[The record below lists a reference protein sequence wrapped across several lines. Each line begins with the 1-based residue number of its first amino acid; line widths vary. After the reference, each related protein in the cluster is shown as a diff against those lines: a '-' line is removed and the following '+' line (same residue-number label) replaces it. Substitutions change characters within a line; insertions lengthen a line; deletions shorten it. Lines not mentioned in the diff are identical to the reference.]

1 VPHRIFSSL
10 IYPLQAPNGSNVVIY
25 GHEQGIRII
34 WRGGRSFRAEQ
45 TPRGKPKINGSSK
58 DDAMV
63 LDSDDDEPAPDGVSS
78 TTDFEVDEVEND
90 SSEPYQKIIRY
101 IDIQCGTCVRHVTAP
116 YLPAHLRDSPP
127 GAFPPIVL
135 SNIVVAAA
143 CNDNSI
149 RLVTL
154 PLLPPLPF
162 VDGNSYKA
170 VQIVII
176 AGINT
181 HHEVPSSITIT
192 HSAVSDA
199 SDGQRESSKSRSRSR
214 NHLAEDENA
223 STISHQSGTPWCF
236 LLVSTSA
243 TAGGLLLTHQIPVVS
258 DTQLSTSTADLPPI
272 QRCSVNFPCLNS
284 KLVFNPSEFPAD
296 RHSTVLVSAAD
307 SGCVKVYQVSPD
319 SRSRLS
325 RGRRSSIASTDSAVS
340 GLRTPSRGAISK
352 GRFLITLYPGF
363 IRSSTLSGV
372 QRRQRILDVAWVACG
387 RAIIVLLEDGEW
399 GVWDLEGAGPGSGP
413 ANLLRGQ
420 SNMSG
425 IQGGSLTKFALKGRL
440 TPAAEAL
447 PKTQQTEFR
456 ETKDSKLAP
465 MTPHTRKVRSEGLFK
480 GGRQS
485 FAFEGDHAQRPK
497 GQICVTEHAPST
509 ISALSTAEESLLI
522 AYDSNIIYVSSLQ
535 ALWRAETSSKGTID
549 SVGDVRP
556 SHVPCPALGRERLI
570 SVAELPN
577 CAQPNHKPP
586 FGTRSTELPDL
597 LVVADHRLALFVS
610 PQTEPISTEG
620 TGTRFALGLGKNQ
633 EPAIRT
639 VRDQALLRQGQLD
652 LEGMDR
658 VLEGLGQE
666 EGTMNGQG
674 GAFTKSVAF
683 DLDDDMDMSMTS
695 PTPKAAGRS
704 KRTPGRLIGKT
715 RLGAFS

>member
-10 IYPLQAPNGSNVVIY
+10 IYPLQTPNGSNVVIY

-34 WRGGRSFRAEQ
+34 WRGGRSFRPEQ
-45 TPRGKPKINGSSK
+45 TPKGKPKINGSSK

-78 TTDFEVDEVEND
+78 TTDFELDEEESD

-116 YLPAHLRDSPP
+116 HLPTHLRDSPP
-127 GAFPPIVL
+127 GAFPPILL

-162 VDGNSYKA
+162 VDGTSYKA
-170 VQIVII
+170 VQIVTIT
-176 AGINT
+176 GINT
-181 HHEVPSSITIT
+181 HNEVPSSITIT
-192 HSAVSDA
+192 HSAISDA

-214 NHLAEDENA
+214 NRLTEDENA
-223 STISHQSGTPWCF
+223 STMSYQSGSSWCF

-243 TAGGLLLTHQIPVVS
+243 NAGALLLTHQIPVVS
-258 DTQLSTSTADLPPI
+258 DTQLSTSPADLPPI
-272 QRCSVNFPCLNS
+272 QRCYVGFPCLNS
-284 KLVFNPSEFPAD
+284 KLAFNPSEFPAD
-296 RHSTVLVSAAD
+296 RHSTALVSAAD

-325 RGRRSSIASTDSAVS
+325 RGRRSSVASTDSAVS
-340 GLRTPSRGAISK
+340 GLRTSSGGTISK

-363 IRSSTLSGV
+363 VRSSSSSGV
-372 QRRQRILDVAWVACG
+372 QQRKRILDAAWVACG
-387 RAIIVLLEDGEW
+387 RAIVVLLEDGEW

-425 IQGGSLTKFALKGRL
+425 IQGGAMTRFALSGRL
-440 TPAAEAL
+440 TPATEAL
-447 PKTQQTEFR
+447 PKTQQTKLSEI
-456 ETKDSKLAP
+456 KVSKLGP

-485 FAFEGDHAQRPK
+485 FEFERYNTQPPK
-497 GQICVTEHAPST
+497 GHICVTEHAPST
-509 ISALSTAEESLLI
+509 TSALSTAEESLLI
-522 AYDSNIIYVSSLQ
+522 AHDSNIIYVSSLQ
-535 ALWRAETSSKGTID
+535 ALWRAETSSKGTLD
-549 SVGDVRP
+549 SVGAVRP
-556 SHVPCPALGRERLI
+556 SHFPCPALGHERLI

-577 CAQPNHKPP
+577 CARPNYKPP
-586 FGTRSTELPDL
+586 FGPRSTASPDL
-597 LVVADHRLALFVS
+597 LVVADHCLILFVS
-610 PQTEPISTEG
+610 PLTEPISTEG
-620 TGTRFALGLGKNQ
+620 TETRFPLRLGKTQ
-633 EPAIRT
+633 EPAART
-639 VRDQALLRQGQLD
+639 IGDQALLRQGQLD
-652 LEGMDR
+652 LEGMGR
-658 VLEGLGQE
+658 VLEGMGHE

-674 GAFTKSVAF
+674 GAFAKSVAF

-695 PTPKAAGRS
+695 PTPKAAGRF
-704 KRTPGRLIGKT
+704 KRNPGRSIGKN